1 MKLLQKQ
8 IVCNSFNNKK
18 IKPRNKLNLDLL
30 NKPFDL
36 EEIKEGVK
44 RLKTKKAP
52 GIDCI

>member
-8 IVCNSFNNKK
+8 IVCSSFNNKK

-36 EEIKEGVK
+36 EEMKQGVK
-44 RLKTKKAP
+44 RLKTTKAP
-52 GIDCI
+52 GTDCK